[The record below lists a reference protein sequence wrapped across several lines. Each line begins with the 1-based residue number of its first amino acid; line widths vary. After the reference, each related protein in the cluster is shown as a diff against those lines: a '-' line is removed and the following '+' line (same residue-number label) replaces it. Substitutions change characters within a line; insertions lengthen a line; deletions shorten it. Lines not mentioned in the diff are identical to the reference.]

1 MRNPRVA
8 YRYAKALI
16 DFALEQNALDIV
28 KKDIDLLRLTRHREL
43 DAAMSSPVIN
53 GEKKG
58 KIFSAIYHGRVSAIT
73 ENFFYLLFKK
83 SREFVLRDIGEAFDR
98 QYNELKGIVVA
109 TLTSAIPLDGKLH
122 DDIFNRVAALPRFKG
137 KTLQL
142 NIQINPEIIG
152 GFILEVN
159 DNKFDASIRHDLHF
173 IKQEFIQNL
182 YEMKY

>member
-16 DFALEQNALDIV
+16 DFALETNELDTV
-28 KKDIDLLRLTRHREL
+28 KKDIDLLRLTSHPEL
-43 DAAMSSPVIN
+43 NAALASPVIS
-53 GEKKG
+53 GDKKA
-58 KIFSAIYHGRVSAIT
+58 KIFSAIYHGKVSTIT
-73 ENFFYLLFKK
+73 EKFFYLVFKK
-83 SREFVLRDIGEAFDR
+83 GREFVMRDIGESFDR
-98 QYNELKGIVVA
+98 QYNEIKGIVVA
-109 TLTSAIPLDGKLH
+109 TLTSAIPLDAKLH
-122 DDIFNRVAALPRFKG
+122 DDIFTRVAALPRFQG

-142 NIQINPEIIG
+142 NIKINPEIIG

-182 YEMKY
+182 YELKY